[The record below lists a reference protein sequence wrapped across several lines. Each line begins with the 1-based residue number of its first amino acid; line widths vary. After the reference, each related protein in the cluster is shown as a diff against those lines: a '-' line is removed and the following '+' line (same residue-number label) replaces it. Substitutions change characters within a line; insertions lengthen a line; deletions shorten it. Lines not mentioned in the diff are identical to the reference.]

1 MGIITTTTK
10 LYSKDRVTIKAGS
23 VVEIEVDGDYG
34 VMLDYAQF
42 FLRKSFAVKGL
53 LQVVH
58 TPFPHNWCGIPTV
71 VVHNVGVSDFELLT
85 GEELGEMWEFGSE
98 CEYE

>member
-1 MGIITTTTK
+1 MGAVITATTK

-23 VVEIEVDGDYG
+23 VVEIEVSDDYF
-34 VMLDYAQF
+34 VMSEYVQF

-58 TPFPHNWCGIPTV
+58 TPFPNNWHGTPTV
-71 VVHNVGVSDFELLT
+71 VVHNVGVSDFELLA
-85 GEELGEMWEFGSE
+85 GEELGEMWEF
-98 CEYE
+98 Y